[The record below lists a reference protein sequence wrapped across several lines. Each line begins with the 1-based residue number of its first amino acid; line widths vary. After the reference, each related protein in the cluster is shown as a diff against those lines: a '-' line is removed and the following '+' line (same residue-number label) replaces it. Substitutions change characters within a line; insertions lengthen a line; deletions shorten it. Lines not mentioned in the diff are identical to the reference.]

1 MEPLVSVA
9 VIVVAL
15 MLDAVIPPFVSV
27 RVRLDAP
34 RLETCRSPFTV
45 KISTVLNL
53 VETGVYA

>member
-1 MEPLVSVA
+1 VSVA